1 MQWKAQCI
9 VNEMNG
15 RGDETRSIMT
25 SMASQSCGEDIDSGR
40 VDGTKILVLWGW
52 NRKRVSLRTWRV
64 KGRETRMVEEV
75 K

>member
-1 MQWKAQCI
+1 
-9 VNEMNG
+9 MNG

>member
-25 SMASQSCGEDIDSGR
+25 SMASQSCGEDIDSRR

-52 NRKRVSLRTWRV
+52 NRKRVSLRT
-64 KGRETRMVEEV
+64 
-75 K
+75 